1 MIHERPEKRGII
13 VKNIVVILCM
23 FAAGCGPSAADI
35 NEADRVKAEAAH
47 AETMRE
53 LDRKKAAID
62 AKAASDAAETNRMRD
77 ELKLR
82 SLGDSK

>member
-1 MIHERPEKRGII
+1 MK
-13 VKNIVVILCM
+13 KIVVILCM
-23 FAAGCGPSAADI
+23 FGAGCGPSVADI
-35 NEADRVKAEAAH
+35 NEADRIKAEAAH

-53 LDRKKAAID
+53 LDRKQAAID

-82 SLGDSK
+82 SGLKSK